1 MKTEKTLFDN
11 LNDIDYATFIKE
23 PYYKLLCLMNIFQI
37 DEFKLIE
44 EMYPSSSTTDELAKK
59 RYVFKVKYHKKTPK
73 FNTLK
78 DYYNQFIEILKK
90 NEDFKLKLDEKEL
103 YVEALKKIFATY
115 DNNQLSHL
123 KTPLSELI
131 KSTITEI
138 TKEDY
143 KFKPNEN
150 ELYSEALEKKFATCD
165 DNQISHLKTP
175 IDESIKS
182 TITEIPS
189 EAITWLTKAKEILI
203 KNYDVNI
210 LNNNISIDNN
220 TKLNVT
226 CQFEQ
231 YIFDIFKINCNYTLS
246 ELKISP
252 IFLYKILPCY
262 GVPLHPIIYEI
273 ITNIFRLFNFNKA
286 EDELL
291 FNKILDTIIENYS
304 LYIYRLNKDK
314 HKLAKLLIYN
324 WDIIISFW
332 INRPDLMKLSSYIF
346 RLNETELNNTLEK
359 NDMNYNTNA
368 QLKNSTLFYQILSF
382 TTDNKTILRNI
393 FCNERTFKNNLQ
405 KHIVIL
411 LKSTTDNRH
420 SFTEKQKFLT
430 DFGRLADFLVLNKE
444 YIYKC
449 KKNHLELI
457 FYICSIYWNNKEKIL
472 NLPEFLTKEI
482 NNRPFP

>member
-44 EMYPSSSTTDELAKK
+44 EMYPSNSTTDELAKK

-78 DYYNQFIEILKK
+78 DYYNQFTEILKNK
-90 NEDFKLKLDEKEL
+90 EDFKLKPNDDEL
-103 YVEALKKIFATY
+103 YVVALEKIFATY
-115 DNNQLSHL
+115 DDNQLSRL
-123 KTPLSELI
+123 KTPIDELI

-138 TKEDY
+138 T
-143 KFKPNEN
+143 
-150 ELYSEALEKKFATCD
+150 SEAK
-165 DNQISHLKTP
+165 
-175 IDESIKS
+175 
-182 TITEIPS
+182 
-189 EAITWLTKAKEILI
+189 TWLTKAKEILI

-246 ELKISP
+246 ELEISSL
-252 IFLYKILPCY
+252 FLYKRLICY
-262 GVPLHPIIYEI
+262 GVPLHPIIHEI
-273 ITNIFRLFNFNKA
+273 RTNIFSLSNFNKA

-291 FNKILDTIIENYS
+291 FNKILDRMIEIYS
-304 LYIYRLNKDK
+304 LYIYHLNKDK
-314 HKLAKLLIYN
+314 HKLAKLLVYN

-332 INRPDLMKLSSYIF
+332 MNRPDLIELSGYIF
-346 RLNETELNNTLEK
+346 RLNETELNDTLEK
-359 NDMNYNTNA
+359 IDMNYNTNT

-405 KHIVIL
+405 KHIVTL
-411 LKSTTDNRH
+411 LKSTTDNGH
-420 SFTEKQKFLT
+420 SFAEKQFFLI
-430 DFGRLADFLVLNKE
+430 DFAHLANFLILNKE

-457 FYICSIYWNNKEKIL
+457 FYICSIYWNSKEKVL
-472 NLPEFLTKEI
+472 NLPDFLTKEI